1 MHLRRRWGT
10 LDEIITT
17 ALQRAEPLT
26 RQHRVNVRI
35 EEEIPVVQVDPRA
48 AAKHLCELMFEY
60 LRRETLVLLA
70 WIIEQLLV
78 LVDHIAAGIEQNR
91 QQTRSLFSFEN
102 ALKGG
107 PRACRLL
114 GGRHRFAYG

>member
-1 MHLRRRWGT
+1 MQQL
-10 LDEIITT
+10 LPAI
-17 ALQRAEPLT
+17 
-26 RQHRVNVRI
+26 RQASHTQVL
-35 EEEIPVVQVDPRA
+35 QVDPRA
-48 AAKHLCELMFEY
+48 AAKHFCELMFEY
-60 LRRETLVLLA
+60 IRRKTLVLLA
-70 WIIEQLLV
+70 WIIKQLLV

-114 GGRHRFAYG
+114 GGRHRFAYR